1 MVKDQFLKPMVVK
14 EPHGET
20 LTLSTILFSA
30 PVLFLLFLLFS
41 TNFFFFFGGW
51 VMENSEVNKIT
62 IGKLKFYFLK
72 QSLFNSSKYY
82 IVIQSST
89 LLK

>member
-1 MVKDQFLKPMVVK
+1 
-14 EPHGET
+14 
-20 LTLSTILFSA
+20 
-30 PVLFLLFLLFS
+30 
-41 TNFFFFFGGW
+41 
-51 VMENSEVNKIT
+51 MENSEVNKIT

-89 LLK
+89 L